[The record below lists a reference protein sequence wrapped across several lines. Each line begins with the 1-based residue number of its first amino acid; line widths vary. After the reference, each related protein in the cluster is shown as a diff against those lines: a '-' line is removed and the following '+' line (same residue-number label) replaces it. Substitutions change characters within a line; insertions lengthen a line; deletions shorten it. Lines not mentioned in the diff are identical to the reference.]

1 MAKVK
6 IISNP
11 YLREI
16 SFQRWEESNDQWA
29 VIDMSTDPDGKLQK
43 DSIRTGFF
51 PFIVKDILDILIDEY
66 GDAEGS
72 IEIVFEGTADEYKEL
87 EYVCNEDEY
96 KNTVQI
102 SRSPYYLE
110 NARDILPEIR
120 EIYKKIDPL
129 IKQSVVNEQEK
140 IEREIVKFVD
150 ASGDLIPICIMG
162 NYSTGK
168 STFINALIGFEMLPS
183 GDEPITGKIYKI
195 LNSKQADRALL
206 KFSEADD
213 HIEIRME
220 ADDFKFLKGQMGSEL
235 NTEIYEMLL
244 ENKEKPIPVRMRRA
258 LEIIEKHVKNSEID
272 KVGDLIEISVP
283 FNQGLWNQSANNFVI
298 FDTPGSNS
306 ASNADHVRVLKKA
319 MEDMSNGMPIFVS
332 EFNSLDSTDNE
343 KLYKAIKAMKEL
355 DSRFTM
361 IIVNKADTANLEE
374 EEGRIGLSPTREKRI
389 LNLAVPRSIFGEGI
403 FFISSIM
410 GLGAKNDAKFTDKHY
425 MRVFAQNR
433 DMFSDPE
440 SILYQ
445 RLYRFNIMPEQLKR
459 KSIASAEKQENR
471 IYATSGLYSVE
482 EEIQLF
488 GDRYSAYN
496 KCHQSELFLR
506 KLIDI
511 TFNEIETTKQNR
523 EQVKASRIVML
534 EKDKKALVER
544 IEEETTNN
552 KAGAVY
558 DYPGVMVELV
568 SKMIEE
574 SREDDLSALKEEYV
588 NLQTE
593 SLSMADFEDVSRA
606 SQDAVG
612 KNFVEGW
619 KKVWEEKDV
628 RGVKGIF
635 ETLAKDYMKMQE
647 DSETVDT
654 VYHQARENADEMIL
668 AKKEDD
674 YAENTQKAFELFESE
689 SRQFWNSRCEAIKDK
704 LSQIV
709 LGSSALTNERRNELS
724 RIIITY
730 QNIGFS
736 RTDELK
742 LEKKEFER
750 GLFIGKLAV
759 FTFGEINLNKVK
771 DYYNDIMADNIRRI
785 DREIEASH
793 VQSFENWIENLESV
807 IVENIIDYNPELHA
821 QNELIKE
828 ETAKILELEK
838 RQKELADYRDEISNK
853 MVWKP

>member
-1 MAKVK
+1 MNKVK

-16 SFQRWEESNDQWA
+16 SFQRWEEHESEWV
-29 VIDMSTDPDGKLQK
+29 VIDMSTDPNGKLQK
-43 DSIRTGFF
+43 DSIRQGFF

-66 GDAEGS
+66 GDADGRIS
-72 IEIVFEGTADEYKEL
+72 IVFEGTADEYKEL
-87 EYVCNEDEY
+87 EFVCGEEEY
-96 KNTVQI
+96 KDRIEHTK
-102 SRSPYYLE
+102 SPYYLE

-150 ASGDLIPICIMG
+150 ASGDLIPICVMG

-195 LNSKQADRALL
+195 LNSKQADRAVL
-206 KFSEADD
+206 KYTEGNDSV
-213 HIEIRME
+213 EIRME
-220 ADDFKFLKGQMGSEL
+220 EDDFKFVKGQMGAEL
-235 NTEIYEMLL
+235 NTAVYEMLL
-244 ENKEKPIPVRMRRA
+244 ESKTKSIPVRMRHA
-258 LEIIEKHVKNSEID
+258 LELIEKYVKNNED
-272 KVGDLIEISVP
+272 NKVGDLIEISVP
-283 FNQGLWNQSANNFVI
+283 FNEGLWNESANNFVI

-343 KLYKAIKAMKEL
+343 KLYKDIKAMKEL

-389 LNLAVPRSIFGEGI
+389 LNLAVPRSIYGEGI

-410 GLGAKNDAKFTDKHY
+410 GLGSKNNAKFTDKHY
-425 MRVFAQNR
+425 MRVFAQNKE
-433 DMFSDPE
+433 MFSDPE
-440 SILYQ
+440 SLLYQ

-459 KSIASAEKQENR
+459 KSIAAAEKQDNR

-511 TFNEIETTKQNR
+511 TFDEIEHSKQRR
-523 EQVKASRIVML
+523 EQVKASRIRLL
-534 EKDKKALVER
+534 EKDKQALVEKIQEENR
-544 IEEETTNN
+544 KNKDESIIEYPEIMVSHVDRVIEEA
-552 KAGAVY
+552 K
-558 DYPGVMVELV
+558 
-568 SKMIEE
+568 E
-574 SREDDLSALKEEYV
+574 SDLSELKEEYV
-588 NLQTE
+588 EIQKT
-593 SLSMADFEDVSRA
+593 SLSMNDFEEVSKE
-606 SQDAVG
+606 SQDAVLLNL
-612 KNFVEGW
+612 KNGL
-619 KKVWEEKDV
+619 KKIWEEKNIK
-628 RGVKGIF
+628 GVQSVIEKMAFDYIQMQ
-635 ETLAKDYMKMQE
+635 KDNK
-647 DSETVDT
+647 TVDT
-654 VYHQARENADEMIL
+654 VYHQARQNADGMIL
-668 AKKEDD
+668 AKKETD
-674 YAENTQKAFELFESE
+674 YAENTQKAFEVFESE
-689 SRQFWNSRCEAIKDK
+689 SRKFWNEKCEQIKDD

-709 LGSSALTNERRNELS
+709 LGSSALTSERRNELS
-724 RIIITY
+724 KIIITF

-750 GLFIGKLAV
+750 GLFIGKYTV
-759 FTFGEINLNKVK
+759 FSTGEINLNKVR
-771 DYYNDIMADNIRRI
+771 DYYNEIMIANIRRI
-785 DREIEASH
+785 DAEIEVSH
-793 VQSFENWIENLESV
+793 KQSFENWIETLESIIIDN
-807 IVENIIDYNPELHA
+807 IVEFNPELNA

-828 ETAKILELEK
+828 ETAKILELEN
-838 RQKELADYRDEISNK
+838 RQKQLAAYRDEISDK